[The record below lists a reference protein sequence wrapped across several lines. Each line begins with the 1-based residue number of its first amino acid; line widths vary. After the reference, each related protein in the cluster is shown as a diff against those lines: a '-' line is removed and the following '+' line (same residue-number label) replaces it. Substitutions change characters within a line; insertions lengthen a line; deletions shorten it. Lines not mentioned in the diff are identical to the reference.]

1 MAFLVWHR
9 PNEFARNNAMPLDN
23 RGLDLSTASITQRA
37 ESALEQDLR
46 PRPVRITHFAPALY
60 TAALFLSALLLF
72 AIQPMF
78 TKMVLPRIGG
88 AAAVWSVAMVFFQ
101 AALLLGYA
109 YAHLISRALSPAP
122 AALVHLVLLLVA
134 ATTLPI
140 GIAQG
145 FEAAPPQGAPELWL
159 LALFAASI
167 GLPFVALAASAPL
180 LQNWFA
186 ASDHPHAANPYLLY
200 AASNLGS
207 FTALMTYPFVVEPLF
222 SLRTQVLTWS
232 AGYGVLILLIAAAAV
247 IVARARKPSID
258 TAGLAIVAAPTI
270 AERAMWTL
278 FAAIPAGLVIAVTGT
293 ISTDL
298 AAAPFLW
305 VLPLSLYLLTFVAIF
320 RNRAWVAHGRVLS
333 LVPFA
338 AVALIA
344 TGSMLVRPYWGAVL
358 VVHLVSFVVLAL
370 ACHGELYRRRPVP
383 SRLTEF
389 YLWTSFG
396 GMLGGIFAGLIS
408 PHVFNGVAEYPILIL
423 AVLLAMP
430 GAFAGGPFRFLR
442 QSGPGLLLAGLA
454 ATLMWLH
461 VRLPGNAAF
470 TIEIGLI
477 ILAGAMVLLRR
488 QPAWFFG
495 LAVLGFF
502 SISLAPTW
510 SRIKQVRSFF
520 GVHRVYEDAAGNWR
534 FLAHGTT
541 LHGAERV
548 RNADGTPVTGRPEP
562 TMYYYFGGPL
572 GDAITASRTAQGR
585 LAQIAAVGLGTGSL
599 ACHQQAG
606 EAWTFFE
613 LDPHVLRI
621 ARDPAL
627 FRFLS
632 SCGPDMRIVLG
643 DARLTLA
650 ASPERYDLIVLD
662 AFSSDAIPVHLLTRE
677 ALAGYLSRLTA
688 RGLIVLHISN
698 RHMELW
704 RPAAAVG
711 GAANLIVYG
720 KDERIKVD
728 DSLRSPSQVVV
739 FARDV
744 RDLGD
749 LPAQPGWKRLDPDSR
764 VTPWT
769 DDYADVLGA
778 ILDSKLGR

>member
-1 MAFLVWHR
+1 MH
-9 PNEFARNNAMPLDN
+9 LDN
-23 RGLDLSTASITQRA
+23 
-37 ESALEQDLR
+37 EMDLR
-46 PRPVRITHFAPALY
+46 PTSARTAHFASALY
-60 TAALFLSALLLF
+60 SATLFLSALLLF

-78 TKMVLPRIGG
+78 TKMMLPRIGG

-109 YAHLISRALSPAP
+109 YAHLLSRTLSPAP
-122 AALVHLVLLLVA
+122 SALIHLGLLAVA

-145 FEAAPPQGAPELWL
+145 FEAAPQGGLELWL

-167 GLPFVALAASAPL
+167 GLPFVALAANAPL

-186 ASDHPHAANPYLLY
+186 ASGHPHAANPYLLY

-207 FTALMTYPFVVEPLF
+207 FVALMTYPFVVEPL
-222 SLRTQVLTWS
+222 STLRTQILTWS
-232 AGYGVLILLIAAAAV
+232 VGYLVLILLIAAAAV
-247 IVARARKPSID
+247 IVARAGKPSID
-258 TAGLAIVAAPTI
+258 TAGPATVAAPTI
-270 AERAMWTL
+270 AERTMWTV
-278 FAAIPAGLVIAVTGT
+278 FAAIPAGLVIAVTAA

-320 RNRAWVAHGRVLS
+320 RDRAWVPHGRVVS

-344 TGSMLVRPYWGAVL
+344 TASVVIRPYWSALL
-358 VVHLVSFVVLAL
+358 VAHLVSFVVLAL
-370 ACHGELYRRRPVP
+370 ACHGELYRRRPQP
-383 SRLTEF
+383 ARLTEF

-396 GMLGGIFAGLIS
+396 GVIGGIFAGLIA
-408 PHVFNGVAEYPILIL
+408 PHVFNGIAEYPILVL
-423 AVLLAMP
+423 AALLAMP
-430 GAFAGGPFRFLR
+430 GAFAGGSSRFLR
-442 QSGPGLLLAGLA
+442 QSGPGLVLAALA

-461 VRLPGNAAF
+461 VRVPVNASLP
-470 TIEIGLI
+470 IEIGLI
-477 ILAGAMVLLRR
+477 LLAGVMVLVRR

-495 LAVLGFF
+495 LAVLAFV
-502 SISLAPTW
+502 IASLEPAF
-510 SRIKQVRSFF
+510 SRIEQVRSFF
-520 GVHRVYEDAAGNWR
+520 GVHRVVEVVLRTGQFRLLW
-534 FLAHGTT
+534 HGTT

-548 RNADGTPVTGRPEP
+548 RNADGAPVTGRPEP
-562 TMYYYFGGPL
+562 TMYYYFGGPI
-572 GDAITASRTAQGR
+572 GDAIAASRAAQGR
-585 LAQIAAVGLGTGSL
+585 LVRIAAVGLGTGSL
-599 ACHQQAG
+599 ACHRQDG

-613 LDPHVLRI
+613 LDPHVVRI
-621 ARDPAL
+621 ARDPTL

-632 SCGPDMRIVLG
+632 TCGQDMRIVLG
-643 DARLTLA
+643 DARLTLT

-677 ALAGYLSRLTA
+677 AFSGYLSRLTA
-688 RGLIVLHISN
+688 RGVIVLHISN
-698 RHMELW
+698 RHMALW

-711 GAANLIVYG
+711 GAEGLVAYG
-720 KDERIKVD
+720 KVQLPPETTDDE
-728 DSLRSPSQVVV
+728 LRAPAEVVV

-764 VTPWT
+764 VAPWT
-769 DDYADVLGA
+769 DDYADILGA
-778 ILDSKLGR
+778 ILDRKLRR